1 MSKLFRMAYV
11 STASKLFSSA
21 ELRDMLKE
29 SNVRNKEAGI
39 TGMLLYCRGRFL
51 QVLEGSEAEVMK
63 TYARI
68 GDDPRHQ
75 HVTTLA
81 TTKVQRRHFGSCSMG
96 FKHVSASEIAQFPQL
111 AQIFDLQIPLN
122 AVNAKPGLALE
133 MLSLFGTGLVWRAAA
148 A

>member
-1 MSKLFRMAYV
+1 MAFTELIYV
-11 STASKLFSSA
+11 STMMGEAEHALKAILESS
-21 ELRDMLKE
+21 
-29 SNVRNKEAGI
+29 VRHNQLHGI

-68 GDDPRHQ
+68 CDDPRHQ

-81 TTKVQRRHFGSCSMG
+81 TTKVQRRHFGSWSMG